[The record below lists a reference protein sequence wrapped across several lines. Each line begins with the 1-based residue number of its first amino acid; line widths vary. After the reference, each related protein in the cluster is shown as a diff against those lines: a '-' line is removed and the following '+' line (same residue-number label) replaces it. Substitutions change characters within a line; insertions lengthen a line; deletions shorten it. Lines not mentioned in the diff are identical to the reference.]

1 MTKQSYLEHCGILD
15 LKSGFILNMLSSS
28 SLYVWN
34 HCLIYTF
41 AIRIISNIVIV
52 IINLSGAEDQ
62 TLSLS
67 LMPVKCSTSKL
78 DPQLEISQSITMNTL
93 DFSSLAKTQQF
104 I

>member
-1 MTKQSYLEHCGILD
+1 MTKQRYLEHCSILD

-34 HCLIYTF
+34 HGLIHTF
-41 AIRIISNIVIV
+41 IVRIISNTFIV

-67 LMPVKCSTSKL
+67 LRPDKCSTSEL
-78 DPQLEISQSITMNTL
+78 DPQLEISQSITMNSL
-93 DFSSLAKTQQF
+93 NFSSLAKTQQF